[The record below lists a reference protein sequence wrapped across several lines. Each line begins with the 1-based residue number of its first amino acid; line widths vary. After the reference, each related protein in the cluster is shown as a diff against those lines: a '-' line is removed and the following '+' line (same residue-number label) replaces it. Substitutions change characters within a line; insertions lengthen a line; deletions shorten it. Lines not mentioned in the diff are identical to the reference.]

1 MVRARPALVLLGYRL
16 ENAKRQQMEQKQHQL
31 EKISHR
37 VAGLNPSEV
46 LKRGYAMVSSPHGVI
61 STVAEAKQYSS
72 MRLIF
77 QDGSMEVI
85 NPKSKENSHGG
96 EEKGIL

>member
-1 MVRARPALVLLGYRL
+1 MTQARPTLALLGYRL
-16 ENAKRQQMEQKQHQL
+16 ENAKRQQMERKQHQM

-37 VAGLNPSEV
+37 MAGLNPSEV
-46 LKRGYAMVSSPHGVI
+46 LKRGYAMVSSPQGVV
-61 STVAEAKQYSS
+61 STVAEARQFSS
-72 MRLIF
+72 MRLTF